1 MATFSCGVYK
11 HGQLLGTGT
20 LTDASASIT
29 SYSGTAPGPGRN
41 VQVSVTQAG
50 THVGKSFRTR
60 IVGGSGTSTL
70 TMSDICPFL

>member
-11 HGQLLGTGT
+11 HGRLLGTGT

-41 VQVSVTQAG
+41 VQISVTQAG
-50 THVGKSFRTR
+50 THAGKSFSTR
-60 IVGGSGTSTL
+60 IVAGSGTATL
-70 TMSDICPFL
+70 TMSDKCPYL